1 MKLQAT
7 ILLAGLALAACNTP
21 ADTPPEDF
29 GEAVYNNMAAHIIDP
44 QPPES
49 MELPPSDGVR
59 RSLMISR
66 YQLDKVE
73 RPREPTTSEILIDAG
88 QGE

>member
-1 MKLQAT
+1 MKIHAT
-7 ILLAGLALAACNTP
+7 ILLAGLAVAACNTP
-21 ADTPPEDF
+21 ADTPPPEF
-29 GEAVYNNMAAHIIDP
+29 GEAIYSNMAAHIIDP

-49 MELPPSDGVR
+49 MELPPADGVR

-73 RPREPTTSEILIDAG
+73 TPREPTTSTIGIDSG
-88 QGE
+88 GL

>member
-1 MKLQAT
+1 MKIHAT
-7 ILLAGLALAACNTP
+7 ILLAGLAVAACNTP
-21 ADTPPEDF
+21 ADAPPPEF

-49 MELPPSDGVR
+49 MDLPPADGVR
-59 RSLMISR
+59 RSLMITR

-73 RPREPTTSEILIDAG
+73 EPREPTTSTIRIDTG
-88 QGE
+88 GSN

>member
-1 MKLQAT
+1 
-7 ILLAGLALAACNTP
+7 
-21 ADTPPEDF
+21 
-29 GEAVYNNMAAHIIDP
+29 MAAHIIDP

-49 MELPPSDGVR
+49 MELPPADGVR

-73 RPREPTTSEILIDAG
+73 TPREPTTSTIQIDTG
-88 QGE
+88 SSK